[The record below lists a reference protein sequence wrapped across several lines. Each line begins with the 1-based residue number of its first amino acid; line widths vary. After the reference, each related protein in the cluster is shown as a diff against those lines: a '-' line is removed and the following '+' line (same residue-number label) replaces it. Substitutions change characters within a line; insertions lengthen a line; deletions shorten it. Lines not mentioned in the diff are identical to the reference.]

1 MGKKNTNTKSTE
13 VKDTEKKASSSGK
26 ASTTKTNS
34 NSKRANG
41 RNRRNEN
48 FNSKFQKQEKYHSS
62 CAGNDPAWYA
72 GNPALLRD
80 SASIPFS
87 WAVGAPIALDIPDMK
102 APWSVPGIMTMDII
116 PQFGNGSSANSPLN
130 LASTSV
136 YSFIRHAN
144 SGHSNYDAPD
154 LMIYIAAMTQIYSY
168 LNWMQRVYGCS
179 TLYAQ
184 GNRYLPRALVECQGV
199 DYDDVYNNLANFRYG
214 INALIAKAASLAVP
228 ATMPIFLRHA
238 FLYQN
243 IYIEGPS
250 IKDQM
255 YLYNPDGFYMFD
267 FDPQHAGML
276 KYQPIASYKESVGVT
291 KLKASNMLAYGNM
304 LLDALVMN
312 EDINIMSGDILKAY
326 AGNIIKLA
334 PLPEIYPLSP
344 VFNAAVLEQFKNAT
358 VFMGENVRNLD
369 IEQDA
374 SKVFLQSVPRWQVDE
389 TLPQK
394 HPSFT
399 VENQK
404 HLMNYYKG
412 RRILSTIAAEPDQNI
427 VIEDT
432 RLMAALDPNTATDTT
447 ADILCGSEIV
457 VDMKYWTYLFSSTG
471 VPTLSN
477 GRVFSSYLV
486 TADTMQS
493 RFSSFA
499 RLKHFKYC
507 PAICAAIVGDTSV
520 SREIYFD
527 VDNFAILDYQTL
539 YKMHETAIL
548 SMLNVA
554 SIAKA

>member
-1 MGKKNTNTKSTE
+1 MSKE
-13 VKDTEKKASSSGK
+13 
-26 ASTTKTNS
+26 TTKIEKNEEKTVEK
-34 NSKRANG
+34 NSKTGKGQNSKSSRSS
-41 RNRRNEN
+41 NRSKN
-48 FNSKFQKQEKYHSS
+48 FNAKYKKQNNNHSA
-62 CAGNDPAWYA
+62 CGGNDPSWYA
-72 GNPALLRD
+72 ANPALLRD

-102 APWSVPGIMTMDII
+102 SPWSVPGIMTLDIV
-116 PQFGNGSSANSPLN
+116 PQFGNGSNANSPLN

-154 LMIYIAAMTQIYSY
+154 LMLYIAAMTQIYSY
-168 LNWMQRVYGCS
+168 INWMQRVYGCA

-199 DYDDVYNNLANFRYG
+199 NYDDVYNNLANFRYG

-243 IYIEGPS
+243 VYIEGPS

-255 YLYNPDGFYMFD
+255 YLYNPNGFYMFG
-267 FDPQHAGML
+267 FDETSAGML
-276 KYQPIASYKESVGVT
+276 YYHPLSEYKTECGVDRLT
-291 KLKASNMLAYGNM
+291 TANMLKFGNDM
-304 LLDALVMN
+304 LDALVLN

-326 AGNIIKLA
+326 AGSIIKLA
-334 PLPEIYPLSP
+334 PLPEIYPITP

-358 VFMGENVRNLD
+358 VFMYENLHTLD
-369 IEQDA
+369 IKQNTTKAYLESTPMWVTNSA
-374 SKVFLQSVPRWQVDE
+374 ITAKYPSMTVD
-389 TLPQK
+389 
-394 HPSFT
+394 
-399 VENQK
+399 NQK
-404 HLMNYYKG
+404 ILMKYYFG
-412 RRILSTIAAEPDQNI
+412 RRILSTVTADPDQNI

-432 RLMAALDPNTATDTT
+432 RLMAALDPNTATDST
-447 ADILCGSEIV
+447 ANILCGSEIV
-457 VDMKYWTYLFSSTG
+457 VDMKYWTYLYSKTG
-471 VPTLSN
+471 EVTLSA

-486 TADTMQS
+486 TADTMATK
-493 RFSSFA
+493 FSAFA
-499 RLKHFKYC
+499 RLRHFKFC
-507 PAICAAIVGDTSV
+507 PAICASIVDQTTTT
-520 SREIYFD
+520 REIYFD
-527 VDNFAILDYQTL
+527 ADNFALLDYQTL

>member
-1 MGKKNTNTKSTE
+1 MSKESNKVDKKEETIAGNKGKSGGNQRRKPSRGSNRN
-13 VKDTEKKASSSGK
+13 KDFNDKYKKE
-26 ASTTKTNS
+26 NS
-34 NSKRANG
+34 N
-41 RNRRNEN
+41 
-48 FNSKFQKQEKYHSS
+48 HSA
-62 CAGNDPAWYA
+62 CGGNDPSWYA
-72 GNPALLRD
+72 ANPALLRD

-102 APWSVPGIMTMDII
+102 SPWSVPGIMTLDIV
-116 PQFGNGSSANSPLN
+116 PQFGNGSNANSPLN
-130 LASTSV
+130 LAATSA

-154 LMIYIAAMTQIYSY
+154 LMLYIAAMTQIYSY
-168 LNWMQRVYGCS
+168 VNWMQRVYGCA

-255 YLYNPDGFYMFD
+255 YLYNPNGFYMFT
-267 FDPQHAGML
+267 FDETHAGML
-276 KYQPIASYKESVGVT
+276 EYQSLEDYKTECGVA
-291 KLKASNMLAYGNM
+291 KLTTANMLNFGNM

-326 AGNIIKLA
+326 SGSIIKLA
-334 PLPEIYPLSP
+334 TLPEIYPISP

-358 VFMGENVRNLD
+358 VFMSENLHQLQ
-369 IEQDA
+369 IKQDTNKA
-374 SKVFLQSVPRWQVDE
+374 YLVSTPMWTTNAAITAKY
-389 TLPQK
+389 
-394 HPSFT
+394 PSFT
-399 VENQK
+399 VDNQK
-404 HLMNYYKG
+404 ILMKYYFG
-412 RRILSTIAAEPDQNI
+412 RRILSTVTANPDQNV

-432 RLMAALDPNTATDTT
+432 RLMAALDPNTATEAT
-447 ADILCGSEIV
+447 ANILCGSEIV
-457 VDMKYWTYLFSSTG
+457 VDMKYWTYLYSKTG
-471 VPTLSN
+471 EMSLSH
-477 GRVFSSYLV
+477 GRVFSSYLI
-486 TADTMQS
+486 TGDTMAT
-493 RFSSFA
+493 RFSAFA
-499 RLKHFKYC
+499 RLRHFKFC
-507 PAICAAIVGDTSV
+507 PAICANIVDATTTT
-520 SREIYFD
+520 REIYFD
-527 VDNFAILDYQTL
+527 ADNFALLDYQTL